1 MNRGSDDDDDDDD
14 DDLNLTPFFSFF
26 FKLVQVDGNFSRG

>member
-14 DDLNLTPFFSFF
+14 DDLNLTPFFSIFY
-26 FKLVQVDGNFSRG
+26 KLVQVNGNFSRG